1 MGGQQMAE
9 IREHWRWEESSLK
22 TIPQF
27 FYDTCDRFPD
37 RTAQVFNPAL
47 YHDDHQGRLSWS
59 DLQQRVEAI
68 GRGLLN
74 LGLKQKDRVALMAPS
89 GAHWT
94 QVDLALTCS
103 GATSVAIYPTLSAGE
118 VAHILTDAGCH
129 VLFAGSERI
138 LESVRPF
145 LTEPPILEKIIVMD
159 LAFRSH
165 DARITGL
172 GELIDQGKAWEK
184 AHPGEL
190 TRRRQRVGLDDICT
204 ILYTSG
210 TSGRSKGVPLTQWC
224 ISSRLEGVIESFE
237 RSNMVV
243 DENDRTLCFL
253 PLAHIFERGSCQML
267 AVLRGASI
275 AYADKPGTLLED
287 MQKYNPTWINCVPR
301 LYEKIYITFQQ
312 KMAKSP
318 LGRTIF
324 SWALGVGEAAKKYRK
339 DELGRYDMSP
349 TLDLAGRL
357 SPWLRLKF
365 RIADRLLVKI
375 RGLFGNR
382 FRFAFSAS
390 AAIAPELLEFYYT
403 IGLAVVEGYGST
415 ESCNA
420 CILNPLDACKPG
432 YIGRNA
438 NGGWSRIAADGEL
451 EISGAGVF
459 SGYLNLPEENAQVFT
474 KDGWFRTGD
483 LVEFS
488 KDGYFRLVDRKKA
501 IICSSTGKNIA
512 PSKIEGLFSTS
523 SVIEQVFVIGDER
536 NFISALIV
544 PNFGTFIDL
553 FDKKGIGYDKGRIR
567 WSTSTGVQICTGVG
581 DDFIGQPLLKEMID
595 REVQAANENLEHWE
609 KIKRYTIISDRF
621 TEENGRITPT
631 QKTKKRVI
639 VSDYAES
646 IDQMYQE

>member
-1 MGGQQMAE
+1 MVE
-9 IREHWRWEESSLK
+9 IKESWRWMEKELK
-22 TIPQF
+22 TIPQS
-27 FYDTCDRFPD
+27 FYETCDRFPD
-37 RTAQVFNPAL
+37 RTAQLFNPAL
-47 YHDDHQGRLSWS
+47 YHEDHHGRMTWS
-59 DLQQRVEAI
+59 ALRRRAEAI
-68 GRGLLN
+68 GSGLLS
-74 LGLKQKDRVALMAPS
+74 LGLKQKDRVAIMAPS

-103 GATSVAIYPTLSAGE
+103 GATSVAIYPTLSSGE
-118 VAHILTDAGCH
+118 VAYILNDADCH
-129 VLFAGSERI
+129 VLFAGDEAI

-145 LTEPPILEKIIVMD
+145 LKDPPILEKIIVMD
-159 LAFRSH
+159 LAFRSV
-165 DARITGL
+165 DEPVIGL
-172 GELIDQGKAWEK
+172 GELIEQGKAWEQ
-184 AHPGEL
+184 ANPGVL
-190 TRRRQRVGLDDICT
+190 TQRRQGVGLEDICT

-210 TSGRSKGVPLTQWC
+210 TSGRSKGVPLTQWS

-237 RSNMVV
+237 RNGMVV

-312 KMAKSP
+312 KMAQSR
-318 LGRTIF
+318 LGRAIF
-324 SWALGVGEAAKKYRK
+324 DWALGVGEAAKKHRR

-365 RIADRLLVKI
+365 RIADRLFDKI

-420 CILNPLDACKPG
+420 CILNPLGACKPG
-432 YIGRNA
+432 YIGCNA

-459 SGYLNLPEENAQVFT
+459 KGYLNLPEENAQVFT
-474 KDGWFRTGD
+474 EDGWFRTGD

-488 KDGYFRLVDRKKA
+488 DDGYFRLVDRKKA
-501 IICSSTGKNIA
+501 IICTAVGKNIA
-512 PSKIEGLFSTS
+512 PAKIEGLFSTS

-553 FDKKGIGYDKGRIR
+553 FDKKGIAYDKGRIR
-567 WSTSTGVQICTGVG
+567 WSKATGVPIYTAVG
-581 DDFIGQPLLKEMID
+581 DDFIDHSLLREMID
-595 REVQAANENLEHWE
+595 QEVQAANERLEHWE
-609 KIKRYTIISDRF
+609 KIKRYTIIADRF

-639 VSDYAES
+639 VEDYAGK
-646 IDQMYQE
+646 IDQMYEA